1 MAAISGDGRYVAH
14 VSAKG
19 GQQSLWLRQVA
30 TTSNVEIVPS
40 AEVRYVGLTFSPDG
54 NYIYYTT
61 YNAGTNLGLL
71 YQIAVLGGGAR
82 LIVEDIDTAVSFSP
96 DGKRFAFLRGYP
108 DERASAR

>member
-1 MAAISGDGRYVAH
+1 MAH

-30 TTSNVEIVPS
+30 TTSNVEIVPP

-61 YNAGTNLGLL
+61 YARGGNLGLL

-82 LIVEDIDTAVSFSP
+82 LVVEDIDTDVSFSP
-96 DGKRFAFLRGYP
+96 T
-108 DERASAR
+108 ARS